1 MTEPLTENHLLWWI
15 LKAIDACRAEGV
27 RPDTLLSETLWKNL
41 GAPAWV
47 LPAIREKY
55 ETYRHKVRG

>member
-1 MTEPLTENHLLWWI
+1 MTDKHLIYWI

-41 GAPAWV
+41 GAPEWV
-47 LPAIREKY
+47 LPAMREKY
-55 ETYRHKVRG
+55 EERK

>member
-1 MTEPLTENHLLWWI
+1 MSDLFNDKHLIWWV

-27 RPDTLLSETLWKNL
+27 RPDTLLSETLWANL
-41 GAPAWV
+41 AAPSWV

-55 ETYRHKVRG
+55 QQRD